1 MRAAAWEET
10 RKNGSRIRPNDT
22 IYGGNPDRVC
32 ERRTR
37 QNHRMSFTEML
48 GRGHVLHALRKS
60 SLFRGITR
68 RFDPVIRWRSPLLSR
83 PIYLRLISNASLM
96 ANPTRQ
102 EDSIRET
109 FGAILA
115 ALAPAARG
123 VFWDIG
129 ANIGIY
135 SWQCAETRP
144 DFHIVSFEPDTKNL
158 ECLRRT
164 SAAWNLTEHDIEPSA
179 VAEQVGRTIFFT
191 DEISRATGTVEP
203 AAGAFN
209 TRHYHSVPR
218 GVEVE
223 TVSLDHL
230 IAQDWAPPL
239 LIKIDVE
246 GAELRVLRGGQR
258 LFAERRP
265 ILLLEIFGDRPR
277 TLALLDEFGY
287 DCFDSD
293 RRGCV
298 TNETVNVL
306 ALPRDLDR
314 RVSDALSALGYPIAL
329 RAL

>member
-1 MRAAAWEET
+1 
-10 RKNGSRIRPNDT
+10 
-22 IYGGNPDRVC
+22 
-32 ERRTR
+32 
-37 QNHRMSFTEML
+37 ML
-48 GRGHVLHALRKS
+48 GRGHVLHTLRKS

-83 PIYLRLISNASLM
+83 PIYLRLVSNASLM

-102 EDSIRET
+102 EDSIRQT
-109 FGAILA
+109 FEAILA
-115 ALAPAARG
+115 ALPLAAG
-123 VFWDIG
+123 GGFWDIG

-179 VAEQVGRTIFFT
+179 VAEQVGRTTFFT

-230 IAQDWAPPL
+230 IAKGWAPPL

-246 GAELRVLRGGQR
+246 GAELRVLRGGQL

-277 TLALLDEFGY
+277 TLALLDEFNY

-293 RRGCV
+293 RRGRV

-306 ALPRDLDR
+306 ALARDLDK
-314 RVSDALSALGYPIAL
+314 RVSDALSALGYPLAL
-329 RAL
+329 RPV